1 MRPPIPVLR
10 PLLLLLA
17 LVCAPCL
24 GLAQSA
30 PEGAAP
36 EVPAVTVAPNVRAAL
51 ESAHLE
57 LEQSEAAL
65 KRPNLSGPDLQDLRA
80 RIDPVV
86 ERLRGLTAE
95 IDPQLDAAKA
105 RLDQLGPKPKE
116 GAPSEG
122 AEVAR
127 ARADREATVSGLDDS
142 QRLARALLLQ
152 ADQITAQISDR
163 RRSAFARALFERSS
177 SLLSPDLWLT
187 VASSMPRDLRAL
199 RIVTSDALDRFGG
212 RSSPVTLTL
221 FGLAIGLAIALHI
234 VRRHI
239 APRVVRRSR
248 QAVEV
253 GRRRKV
259 LAALAVLAVDALPA
273 AVGGFVIYQL
283 LVAADLIVA
292 RLIPVA
298 AALLMA
304 IAFVAFTRGAADA
317 VLAPGRSAWR
327 LISLS
332 DAAADWSVN
341 FLVAFATVV
350 SVGKV
355 IDGVNEAIAAGLS
368 LSVATRG
375 VVALIAALI
384 LAELLRRFAGSTPQ
398 AEEACLGPYIPT
410 EPEVGGPL
418 RTLGWAAVAAI
429 VLAALG
435 GYVAFASFLVDQVAW
450 IGSLAAVLFVAVAV
464 CDEVIGESLGQDTR
478 LSTTLQSNLG
488 LRRRSLE
495 RFGILGAGLARVVL
509 VLAAILLALAP
520 WGIESGDVASN
531 LRAAFFGFKVG
542 DVTVSLST
550 TVVAIA
556 IFGAIVGATRIVQRW
571 LDRRFLPTTDLD
583 AGLQNSIVT
592 AIGYLGFFAAAAF
605 AFGYLGLGLDK
616 IAIVAGALS
625 VGIGFGLQ
633 SIVNNFVSG
642 LILLWER
649 PIRVGDLV
657 VIGDGEGYVR
667 RISVRATEIETFDR
681 SSVIIPN
688 SNLISGVVKNRV
700 RGDRT
705 GRVILPIQVLR
716 NQDPAR
722 AAALLVEHASRHP
735 DVLADP
741 VPRVL
746 FRKIGETWLDLDLVC
761 FVDDVTKQVRVQSDL
776 NFSIFRTLVDEGI
789 LPPLG
794 PGAMNIGGLDQVQ
807 AALSEIARALAAG
820 RDGAATASAPSA
832 RSAPHASA

>member
-1 MRPPIPVLR
+1 MRLPISALR
-10 PLLLLLA
+10 SLLLLLA
-17 LVCAPCL
+17 LA
-24 GLAQSA
+24 LATPVLSQPASPA
-30 PEGAAP
+30 TDADA
-36 EVPAVTVAPNVRAAL
+36 AVTVAPNVRAAL
-51 ESAHLE
+51 DSARLE

-65 KRPNLSGPDLQDLRA
+65 KRPNLSGPELQDLRA

-86 ERLRGLTAE
+86 ERLRGLTGE

-116 GAPSEG
+116 GAPAEG
-122 AEVAR
+122 ADVAR
-127 ARADREATVSGLDDS
+127 ARADREAAVSGLDDS

-152 ADQITAQISDR
+152 AEQITSQISDR
-163 RRSAFARALFERSS
+163 RRSAFTRALFERSS
-177 SLLSPDLWLT
+177 SILGPDLWLA
-187 VASSMPRDLRAL
+187 VVSSMPRDLRAL
-199 RIVTSDALDRFGG
+199 RIVTSDALDRFRG

-248 QAVEV
+248 QAIEV
-253 GRRRKV
+253 DRRRKV

-273 AVGGFVIYQL
+273 ALGSFAIYQL
-283 LVAADLIVA
+283 VVAADLVVP

-298 AALLMA
+298 AALLAA
-304 IAFVAFTRGAADA
+304 IAFVAFARGAADA
-317 VLAPGRSAWR
+317 VLAPARPAWR
-327 LISLS
+327 LVSLS
-332 DAAADWSVN
+332 DAAADWTVN
-341 FLVAFATVV
+341 LLVAFATIVG
-350 SVGKV
+350 VGKV
-355 IDGVNEAIAAGLS
+355 IDGVNEAIAAGIS

-375 VVALIAALI
+375 VVALIAALV
-384 LAELLRRFAGSTPQ
+384 LAELLRRFAASTP
-398 AEEACLGPYIPT
+398 AGEEACLGPYIPT

-450 IGSLAAVLFVAVAV
+450 IGSLAALLFVAVSV
-464 CDEVIGESLGQDTR
+464 SDEVIGETLGRDTR

-495 RFGILGAGLARVVL
+495 RFGILGGGLARVVL

-520 WGIESGDVASN
+520 WGIESGDLASN
-531 LRAAFFGFKVG
+531 LRAAFFGFRVG
-542 DVTVSLST
+542 DVTISLST
-550 TVVAIA
+550 TIAAIA
-556 IFGAIVGATRIVQRW
+556 IFGAVVGATRIVQRW

-592 AIGYLGFFAAAAF
+592 AIGYLGFFGAAAF
-605 AFGYLGLGLDK
+605 AFGYLGLGLDR

-705 GRVILPIQVLR
+705 GRVILPVQVLR
-716 NQDPAR
+716 NQDPVR
-722 AAALLVEHASRHP
+722 AAAVLVEHASRHP
-735 DVLADP
+735 DVLPEPA
-741 VPRVL
+741 PRVM
-746 FRKIGETWLDLDLVC
+746 FKKIGETWLDLDLVC
-761 FVDDVTKQVRVQSDL
+761 FVDDVTKQLRVSSDL
-776 NFSIFRTLVDEGI
+776 NFSIFRALVEEGI

-794 PGAMNIGGLDQVQ
+794 PGAMNIGGLDQIQ
-807 AALSEIARALAAG
+807 AALGEIARALAES
-820 RDGAATASAPSA
+820 RREDVTASAPKA
-832 RSAPHASA
+832 RSAPPASA